1 MKTLRNQTAIVTGGA
16 KRIGAALVRALA
28 EDGWHVVI
36 HCHQSRAEAEALAA
50 EISNAVVVVGDLA
63 DPGIGDIIVA
73 AAAGLPPLGLLIN
86 SASRFIYDRIDDFGV
101 DDFDTHMAVNLRAPA
116 LIIRAFAAALP
127 AGAQPALS
135 VGAEPA
141 LSAGAEPALV
151 AGAEPALVVGAEPA
165 LVVNLLDAKLEALNP
180 DFFTYTL
187 SKIGLDGL
195 TELTAR
201 AYAPRLR
208 CAAIAPAVTL
218 VSGPQSR
225 ENFEAVHGL
234 NPLRRGVAV
243 AEIVAALRFIIAT
256 PTFNAQTITLDGGQR
271 LLGLPRDV
279 AYMVDK

>member
-1 MKTLRNQTAIVTGGA
+1 MGTLRNQTAIVTGGA

-28 EDGWHVVI
+28 ADGWHVVI
-36 HCHQSRAEAEALAA
+36 HCHQSRAEADELAA
-50 EISNAVVVVGDLA
+50 EIGNSVVVAGDLA
-63 DPGIGDIIVA
+63 DPAIGEIIVA
-73 AAAGLPPLGLLIN
+73 AAAGLPPLGLLVN
-86 SASRFIYDRIDDFGV
+86 SASRFVYDRIDDFGA

-116 LIIRAFAAALP
+116 LITRAFAAALP
-127 AGAQPALS
+127 EADDA
-135 VGAEPA
+135 
-141 LSAGAEPALV
+141 
-151 AGAEPALVVGAEPA
+151 A

-180 DFFTYTL
+180 DYFTYTL
-187 SKIGLDGL
+187 SKIGLEGL

-243 AEIVAALRFIIAT
+243 SEIVAALRFIIAT

-279 AYMVDK
+279 AYMVEK

>member
-1 MKTLRNQTAIVTGGA
+1 MGTLRNQTAIVTGGA
-16 KRIGAALVRALA
+16 RRIGAALVRALA
-28 EDGWHVVI
+28 ADGWHVVI
-36 HCHQSRAEAEALAA
+36 HCHQSRAEADALAV
-50 EISNAVVVVGDLA
+50 EIGNSVVVTGDLA
-63 DPGIGDIIVA
+63 DPAIGDIIIA
-73 AAAGLPPLGLLIN
+73 AAAGLPPLGLLVN
-86 SASRFIYDRIDDFGV
+86 SASRFVYDRIEDFGAA
-101 DDFDTHMAVNLRAPA
+101 DFDTHMAVNLRAPA
-116 LIIRAFAAALP
+116 LITRAFAAAVP
-127 AGAQPALS
+127 D
-135 VGAEPA
+135 GAEA
-141 LSAGAEPALV
+141 
-151 AGAEPALVVGAEPA
+151 A

-180 DFFTYTL
+180 DYFTYTL
-187 SKIGLDGL
+187 SKIGLEGL

-243 AEIVAALRFIIAT
+243 SEIVAALRFIIAT

-279 AYMVDK
+279 AYMVEK